1 LPGYGITYEEVRSI
15 KDTLGM
21 DGEDAFLLVADE
33 DERARASLLRAVDR
47 ANVGL
52 EGVPE
57 ETRDPLP
64 DGRSVYSRPL
74 PGKDRMYPET
84 DVRPIRV
91 DDHVLEGI
99 RLNMPELPEETVARF
114 VKEYR
119 LSKDQADALMDS
131 GLDDEFELLAKAL
144 GNPQVVARVY
154 LHAFPELQK
163 DGLSIA
169 RLDVDLLRE
178 LLTQFRD
185 GAFAKEAIPELLAWM
200 VRNESYDV
208 QKAVEGVGVG
218 SVSTEDLDAL
228 CDRIVKER
236 EDFIKERG
244 EASLGPLMGVVM
256 KEVRGKVDGKVI
268 SEVLGGKIRRL
279 LS

>member
-1 LPGYGITYEEVRSI
+1 
-15 KDTLGM
+15 
-21 DGEDAFLLVADE
+21 
-33 DERARASLLRAVDR
+33 
-47 ANVGL
+47 
-52 EGVPE
+52 
-57 ETRDPLP
+57 
-64 DGRSVYSRPL
+64 
-74 PGKDRMYPET
+74 MYPET